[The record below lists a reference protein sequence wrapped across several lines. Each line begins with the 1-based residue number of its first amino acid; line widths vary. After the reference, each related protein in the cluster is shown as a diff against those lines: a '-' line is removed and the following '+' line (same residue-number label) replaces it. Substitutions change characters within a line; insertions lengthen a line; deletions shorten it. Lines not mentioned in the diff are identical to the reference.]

1 MRIPTKVHVLVFEMR
16 SFKFQITQCIKHH
29 NVENI
34 GQKNI
39 GGYEMMKK
47 NIWIRVN
54 GLIDDIQTYWIYKWL
69 MWFVSELSLK

>member
-1 MRIPTKVHVLVFEMR
+1 MSPKKL
-16 SFKFQITQCIKHH
+16 
-29 NVENI
+29 
-34 GQKNI
+34 